1 LEIRFGKIDEEWQKY
16 NLVQARILYNDKP
29 SPYKA
34 IIKDG
39 KLVSILGADY
49 KLIPNEEVVRIGD
62 QVASEVGAKPFRVRY
77 ARNNYILN
85 KAETRVYAQYIMP
98 RGFDIDGKDR
108 VFVGFSL
115 QNGID
120 GSLAFG
126 ASGFT
131 FRSVCSNGVFM
142 GYKEIA
148 RFYRKHTKALEVDME
163 SIKMA
168 VEKVLEETRDAVKA
182 YRKLVRL
189 ELNEEIA
196 EAIAKSKLPRKV
208 LPDYIE
214 TEKDKLVRWDSS
226 KDLWTVYNDISAA
239 IWHSAIDV
247 DTKVRHFNILH
258 AVIPVIRVE

>member
-1 LEIRFGKIDEEWQKY
+1 
-16 NLVQARILYNDKP
+16 
-29 SPYKA
+29 
-34 IIKDG
+34 
-39 KLVSILGADY
+39 
-49 KLIPNEEVVRIGD
+49 
-62 QVASEVGAKPFRVRY
+62 
-77 ARNNYILN
+77 
-85 KAETRVYAQYIMP
+85 
-98 RGFDIDGKDR
+98 
-108 VFVGFSL
+108 
-115 QNGID
+115 
-120 GSLAFG
+120 
-126 ASGFT
+126 
-131 FRSVCSNGVFM
+131 M

-163 SIKMA
+163 SIKTA

-182 YRKLVRL
+182 YRKLVQL

-258 AVIPVIRVE
+258 TVIPVIRVE